1 MDGTRFGRV
10 VVAGGSGG
18 VGQLFVRH
26 LVGHCAELVVLD
38 PATPPGQEPGCPA
51 GLECPGRAAGGGPD
65 AAAAAH
71 YQGDISAPD
80 PMAMELLGS
89 AEVVLLAVPEE
100 AALASAG
107 LLAGLL
113 RPDSLLADTL
123 SVKGPWFDALA
134 ETGPRCEVLGL
145 NPMFGPSVGF
155 AGRPVA
161 AVRLRGGPHGQ
172 RMARLVG
179 EWGGRVIWLGDGT
192 KHDRLSAACQALV
205 HAAVIAFGTALR
217 TSEADL
223 ADLLAMAPPPFTT
236 LLALLARLCANPR
249 EVYWDI
255 QRANPRAPAA
265 REGLASA
272 VRQLAAAVDGADQA
286 EFVRLLDE
294 CATFLGPHLDPL
306 ADHCARIFAARADG
320 SASVPGRVLP
330 PDQKGTAV
338 NPRRTTD
345 HGRARGERDEP

>member
-1 MDGTRFGRV
+1 MGGTRFGRV

-26 LVGHCAELVVLD
+26 LVGHCTEIVVLD
-38 PATPPGQEPGCPA
+38 PAIPPGQEPGCTAEP
-51 GLECPGRAAGGGPD
+51 EYPGRAAGGGPET
-65 AAAAAH
+65 AAVACYH
-71 YQGDISAPD
+71 GDISAPD

-89 AEVVLLAVPEE
+89 AEVVLLAVPEK
-100 AALASAG
+100 AALASAN

-113 RPDSLLADTL
+113 GPDSLLADTL

-134 ETGPRCEVLGL
+134 AAEPRCEVLAL

-161 AVRLRGGPHGQ
+161 AVWLRDGPHGQ

-179 EWGGRVIWLGDGT
+179 EWGGRVIWLGDSS
-192 KHDRLSAACQALV
+192 KHDCLSAVCQALV
-205 HAAVIAFGTALR
+205 HATVIAFGTALR
-217 TSEADL
+217 EAEADL
-223 ADLLAMAPPPFTT
+223 ADLLALAPPPFST

-255 QRANPRAPAA
+255 QRANPGAQAA
-265 REGLASA
+265 REALSSA
-272 VRQLAAAVDGADQA
+272 VHELAAAVDGADQV

-306 ADHCARIFAARADG
+306 ADRCARMFAA
-320 SASVPGRVLP
+320 PG
-330 PDQKGTAV
+330 
-338 NPRRTTD
+338 
-345 HGRARGERDEP
+345 